1 MTEHLMMKPV
11 ELKDE
16 IKHDSNVENSVL
28 AIALM
33 SSDKMSTLSTDIE
46 SYQSSNPYDDRFYG
60 EKTNYAEQVSLSRK
74 SYPSVSQPN
83 RAYEAWIKRRATF
96 IGWSELATGQSADEL
111 AAAGFIYEGYG
122 GWIKCPW

>member
-1 MTEHLMMKPV
+1 M
-11 ELKDE
+11 LK
-16 IKHDSNVENSVL
+16 
-28 AIALM
+28 
-33 SSDKMSTLSTDIE
+33 T
-46 SYQSSNPYDDRFYG
+46 YDDRFYG